1 MKEEDRSK
9 NQIPVIGSMKKE
21 NRHMMIE
28 DNQILALGQEVSAQ
42 WSRNMYRRKSFQS
55 LTKSVRQFSTT
66 FSLTVRKNQKVTTL
80 RVLEVK
86 PIDLQDPDQTLGQIL
101 TLDPS
106 NFGIFHCTFAA
117 FNKKP

>member
-1 MKEEDRSK
+1 MKVDCIVTIKGYWNFYHSK
-9 NQIPVIGSMKKE
+9 
-21 NRHMMIE
+21 
-28 DNQILALGQEVSAQ
+28 
-42 WSRNMYRRKSFQS
+42 S

-66 FSLTVRKNQKVTTL
+66 FSLIVQKNQKVTTL
-80 RVLEVK
+80 PVQEVK
-86 PIDLQDPDQTLGQIL
+86 RIDLQDPDQTLGQIL